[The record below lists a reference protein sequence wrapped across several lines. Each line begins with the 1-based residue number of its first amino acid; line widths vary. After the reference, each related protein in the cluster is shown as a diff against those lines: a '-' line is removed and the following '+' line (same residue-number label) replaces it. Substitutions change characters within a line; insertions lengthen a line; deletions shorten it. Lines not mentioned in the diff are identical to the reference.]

1 MAKRVIVELRAP
13 ANFSMQAALDSD
25 VAKIPGFKIDQE
37 YDPVSISPPKEMS
50 KGMEAANEKVFLIRG
65 TVEDEKEEELKSFP
79 SVLKVWSDARIEPF

>member
-25 VAKIPGFKIDQE
+25 VAKISGFKIDQE
-37 YDPVSISPPKEMS
+37 YEPVPISPPKEIS
-50 KGMEAANEKVFLIRG
+50 KGMEAENEKVFLIRG

>member
-25 VAKIPGFKIDQE
+25 VAKIPGFKIDPE
-37 YDPVSISPPKEMS
+37 YEPVPISPPKEMS
-50 KGMEAANEKVFLIRG
+50 KGMEAENEKVFLIRG
-65 TVEDEKEEELKSFP
+65 TVEDEKQEELKSFP

>member
-37 YDPVSISPPKEMS
+37 YEPVPISPPKEMN
-50 KGMEAANEKVFLIRG
+50 KGMEAENEKVFLIRG

>member
-37 YDPVSISPPKEMS
+37 YEPVPISPPKEIS
-50 KGMEAANEKVFLIRG
+50 KGMEAENEKVFLIRG